1 MLLLG
6 IRLFRFLFD
15 FLVFLVV
22 LPAVVTFAHGI
33 LLWICW
39 PA

>member
-6 IRLFRFLFD
+6 IRLFRFLFNL
-15 FLVFLVV
+15 LVLLVV

-33 LLWICW
+33 LL
-39 PA
+39 